1 LFLLPAVPLHGEE
14 EHRKKETKTDGIQL
28 TPAMTQL
35 AIMAAVLLGVGLCG
49 GILAGLLGVGG
60 GIVIVPVLYHLMSLL
75 DIDSDVA
82 MKLAVGTSLATI
94 IPTSIVSMRS
104 HLRKDA
110 VDIPLLKNWG
120 PAIAVGV
127 VLIGIVK
134 GEVMIG
140 VFAVTAAAVAI
151 HMAFAPEGLRLADH
165 LPSGVPRFGIGM
177 LIGVVSTMMGI
188 GGGTLTVPT
197 LVLCNYPIRR
207 AVGTASAIGLIIAF
221 PGTIGAI
228 IGGWGS
234 DELPPWSLG
243 NVSLIALVI
252 LAPATMLA
260 APWGAKLAHSIK
272 TRNLRRAFAL
282 FLGITSVRMFI
293 DLLT

>member
-1 LFLLPAVPLHGEE
+1 L
-14 EHRKKETKTDGIQL
+14 TQQL
-28 TPAMTQL
+28 TQL
-35 AIMAAVLLGVGLCG
+35 AIMATVLLGVGLFG
-49 GILAGLLGVGG
+49 GVLAGLLGVGG
-60 GIVIVPVLYHLMSLL
+60 GIVIVPVLYHLL
-75 DIDSDVA
+75 DLVDVDSDVA

-110 VDIPLLKNWG
+110 VDVALLKSWG

-127 VLIGIVK
+127 VIGAVLIGIVK

-151 HMAFAPEGLRLADH
+151 HMAFAPEGLRLAEH
-165 LPSGVPRFGIGM
+165 LPHGLPRFGIGM
-177 LIGVVSTMMGI
+177 LIGVTSTMMGI

-207 AVGTASAIGLIIAF
+207 AVGTASAIGL
-221 PGTIGAI
+221 I